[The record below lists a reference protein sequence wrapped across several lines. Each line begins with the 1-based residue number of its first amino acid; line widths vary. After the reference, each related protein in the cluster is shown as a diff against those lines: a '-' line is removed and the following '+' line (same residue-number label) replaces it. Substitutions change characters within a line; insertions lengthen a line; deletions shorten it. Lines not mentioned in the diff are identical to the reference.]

1 MIEITAVEPRS
12 NASSI
17 QVLRVESESAIRSR
31 FESYLHD
38 ESSFGPGSATTVLFP
53 LTEAQVSLFLKELN
67 ANKIPVTIS
76 GARTGIVGGAVPIGG
91 AIISLEKMNRV
102 LGIRWN
108 ESAQEWTLI
117 CQPGIRLSE
126 LQEQLARKNFGNDT
140 TNPVDSE
147 WKDLSRFLRERATYF
162 YAPDPTEESASLG
175 GTVATDASGARTYF
189 YGRTR
194 AHVRA
199 IRVVL
204 ATGDV
209 LALRRGQ
216 NQVDSTMTIEIRHLD
231 GSTKRVP
238 LPTYTRPN
246 VKCATGYFTREKM
259 DLIDLFIGSEGTLG
273 VITEIEIA
281 LTVAPAHVA
290 MFLAFFPSQDA
301 AIGFVQHV
309 RSLRFTREPLTLHS
323 MEYMDSNSLGLLRNL
338 VEENQLPTGI
348 RLPADKT
355 GTAILSE
362 FAYDDPTEAIRLL
375 QAPLEKFGSSLET
388 AVSGLEERD
397 RKSLR
402 TLRHAIPEAINKIV
416 ARRKSNIPGMHKI
429 STDTAVPNNK
439 LDFLVRQYTERLSAS
454 GLEHYMFGHIAEN
467 HLHVNII
474 PRNAEE
480 LPKAEKLAEEL
491 AREAVGMGGTVSAEH
506 GIGKLKRKLLSIQY
520 DQEAISQMLRTKI
533 ALDPNMIMCPG
544 NIFTE
549 SEARSVAC

>member
-1 MIEITAVEPRS
+1 
-12 NASSI
+12 
-17 QVLRVESESAIRSR
+17 
-31 FESYLHD
+31 
-38 ESSFGPGSATTVLFP
+38 
-53 LTEAQVSLFLKELN
+53 
-67 ANKIPVTIS
+67 
-76 GARTGIVGGAVPIGG
+76 
-91 AIISLEKMNRV
+91 
-102 LGIRWN
+102 
-108 ESAQEWTLI
+108 
-117 CQPGIRLSE
+117 
-126 LQEQLARKNFGNDT
+126 
-140 TNPVDSE
+140 
-147 WKDLSRFLRERATYF
+147 
-162 YAPDPTEESASLG
+162 
-175 GTVATDASGARTYF
+175 
-189 YGRTR
+189 
-194 AHVRA
+194 
-199 IRVVL
+199 
-204 ATGDV
+204 
-209 LALRRGQ
+209 
-216 NQVDSTMTIEIRHLD
+216 
-231 GSTKRVP
+231 
-238 LPTYTRPN
+238 
-246 VKCATGYFTREKM
+246 
-259 DLIDLFIGSEGTLG
+259 
-273 VITEIEIA
+273 
-281 LTVAPAHVA
+281 
-290 MFLAFFPSQDA
+290 
-301 AIGFVQHV
+301 
-309 RSLRFTREPLTLHS
+309 

>member
-1 MIEITAVEPRS
+1 MQP
-12 NASSI
+12 
-17 QVLRVESESAIRSR
+17 LRVESESAIHSR

-38 ESSFGPGSATTVLFP
+38 ESSFGPGSATTVFFP
-53 LTEAQVSLFLKELN
+53 FTEAQVCQFLKELN

-91 AIISLEKMNRV
+91 TIISLEKMNKI

-108 ESAQEWTLI
+108 ELAQEWTLI

-126 LQEQLARKNFGNDT
+126 LQDQLARKNFGSDT
-140 TNPVDSE
+140 ADAE
-147 WKDLSRFLRERATYF
+147 WKDLPRFLKEQATYF
-162 YAPDPTEESASLG
+162 YAPDPTEESVSLG

-194 AHVRA
+194 VHVRA
-199 IRVVL
+199 IRIVL

-216 NQVDSTMTIEIRHLD
+216 NSVDSTMTVEIRRLD
-231 GSTKRVP
+231 GSTKQVP
-238 LPTYTRPN
+238 LPIYTRPN

-273 VITEIEIA
+273 VVTEVEVA

-301 AIGFVQHV
+301 AVGFVQYV
-309 RSLRFTREPLTLHS
+309 RSLRFTRGPLTLHS
-323 MEYMDSNSLGLLRNL
+323 MEYIDSNSLGLLRNL
-338 VEENQLPTGI
+338 AKENQVLTGI

-355 GTAILSE
+355 ETAILSE
-362 FAYDDPTEAIRLL
+362 FSYDDPSTAIQLL

-397 RKSLR
+397 RNPLKN
-402 TLRHAIPEAINKIV
+402 LRHAIPEAINKIV

-429 STDTAVPNNK
+429 STDTAVPDDK
-439 LDFLVRQYTERLSAS
+439 LDSLVRQYAERLNAS

-467 HLHVNII
+467 HLHVNMI
-474 PRNAEE
+474 PRNTEE
-480 LPKAEKLAEEL
+480 LPRAERLAEEL
-491 AREAVGMGGTVSAEH
+491 AREAVAMGGAVSAEH
-506 GIGKLKRKLLSIQY
+506 GIGKMKKKLLSIQY
-520 DQEAISQMLRTKI
+520 PEHAISQMLRTKI
-533 ALDPNMIMCPG
+533 ALDPNMIMCHG
-544 NIFTE
+544 NIFTTLTT
-549 SEARSVAC
+549 

>member
-1 MIEITAVEPRS
+1 LIEVTAVEPKS
-12 NASSI
+12 NGSS
-17 QVLRVESESAIRSR
+17 VEALRVESESAIHSR

-38 ESSFGPGSATTVLFP
+38 ESSFGPGSATTVFFP
-53 LTEAQVSLFLKELN
+53 FTEAQVCQFLKELN

-91 AIISLEKMNRV
+91 TIISLEKMNKI

-108 ESAQEWTLI
+108 ELAQEWTLI

-126 LQEQLARKNFGNDT
+126 LQDQIARKNFGSNTADA
-140 TNPVDSE
+140 E
-147 WKDLSRFLRERATYF
+147 WKDLPRFLREQATHF

-194 AHVRA
+194 AHIRA
-199 IRVVL
+199 IRAVL

-216 NQVDSTMTIEIRHLD
+216 NPVDSTMTVEIRHLD
-231 GSTKRVP
+231 SSTKQVP

-273 VITEIEIA
+273 VVTEIEVA

-301 AIGFVQHV
+301 AVGFVQHV
-309 RSLRFTREPLTLHS
+309 RSLRFTRGPLTLHS
-323 MEYMDSNSLGLLRNL
+323 MEYIDSNSLGLLRNL
-338 VEENQLPTGI
+338 AKENQLSSGI
-348 RLPADKT
+348 RLPTDKT
-355 GTAILSE
+355 GAAILSE
-362 FAYDDPTEAIRLL
+362 FAYEAPSAAIQLL

-388 AVSGLEERD
+388 AISGLEDRD
-397 RKSLR
+397 RNSLK
-402 TLRHAIPEAINKIV
+402 TLRHTIPEAINKIV
-416 ARRKSNIPGMHKI
+416 AQRKSNIPGMHKI
-429 STDTAVPNNK
+429 STDTAVPDNK
-439 LDFLVRQYTERLSAS
+439 LDSLVRQYAERLNAS
-454 GLEHYMFGHIAEN
+454 GLEHYIFGHIAEN
-467 HLHVNII
+467 HLHVNMI
-474 PRNAEE
+474 PRNTEE

-491 AREAVGMGGTVSAEH
+491 ARAAVAMGGTVSAEH
-506 GIGKLKRKLLSIQY
+506 GIGKMKKKLLNIQY
-520 DQEAISQMLRTKI
+520 PEQAISQMLRTKI
-533 ALDPNMIMCPG
+533 ALDPNMIMCHG
-544 NIFTE
+544 NIFTILTT
-549 SEARSVAC
+549 

>member
-1 MIEITAVEPRS
+1 MIEVTAAEPKS
-12 NASSI
+12 NASSM
-17 QVLRVESESAIRSR
+17 QPLRVESESAIHSR

-38 ESSFGPGSATTVLFP
+38 ESSFGPGSATTVFFP
-53 LTEAQVSLFLKELN
+53 FTEAQVCQFLKELN

-91 AIISLEKMNRV
+91 TIISLEKMNKI

-108 ESAQEWTLI
+108 ELAQEWTLI

-126 LQEQLARKNFGNDT
+126 LQDQLARKNFGSDT
-140 TNPVDSE
+140 ADAE
-147 WKDLSRFLRERATYF
+147 WKDLPRFLKEQATYF
-162 YAPDPTEESASLG
+162 YAPDPTEESVSLG

-194 AHVRA
+194 VHVRA
-199 IRVVL
+199 IRIVL

-216 NQVDSTMTIEIRHLD
+216 NSVDSTMTVEIRRLD
-231 GSTKRVP
+231 GSTKQVP
-238 LPTYTRPN
+238 LPIYTRPN

-273 VITEIEIA
+273 VVTEVEVA

-301 AIGFVQHV
+301 AVGFVQYV
-309 RSLRFTREPLTLHS
+309 RSLRFTRGPLTLHS
-323 MEYMDSNSLGLLRNL
+323 MEYIDSNSLGLLRNL
-338 VEENQLPTGI
+338 AKENQVLTGI

-355 GTAILSE
+355 ETAILSE
-362 FAYDDPTEAIRLL
+362 FSYDDPSTAIQLL

-397 RKSLR
+397 RNPLKN
-402 TLRHAIPEAINKIV
+402 LRHAIPEAINKIV

-429 STDTAVPNNK
+429 STDTAVPDDK
-439 LDFLVRQYTERLSAS
+439 LDSLVRQYAERLNAS

-467 HLHVNII
+467 HLHVNMI
-474 PRNAEE
+474 PRNTEE
-480 LPKAEKLAEEL
+480 LPRAERLAEEL
-491 AREAVGMGGTVSAEH
+491 AREAVAMGGAVSAEH
-506 GIGKLKRKLLSIQY
+506 GIGKMKKKLLSIQY
-520 DQEAISQMLRTKI
+520 PEHAISQMLRTKI
-533 ALDPNMIMCPG
+533 ALDPNMIMCHG
-544 NIFTE
+544 NIFTTLTT
-549 SEARSVAC
+549 

>member
-1 MIEITAVEPRS
+1 LIEVTAAEPKS
-12 NASSI
+12 NGSSI
-17 QVLRVESESAIRSR
+17 EALRVESESAIHSR

-38 ESSFGPGSATTVLFP
+38 ESSFGPGSATTVFFP
-53 LTEAQVSLFLKELN
+53 FTETQVCQFLKELN

-91 AIISLEKMNRV
+91 TIISLEKMNKT

-108 ESAQEWTLI
+108 ELAQEWTLI

-126 LQEQLARKNFGNDT
+126 LQDQIARKNFGSNTADA
-140 TNPVDSE
+140 E
-147 WKDLSRFLRERATYF
+147 WKDLPRFLREQATYF

-194 AHVRA
+194 AHIRA
-199 IRVVL
+199 IRAVL

-216 NQVDSTMTIEIRHLD
+216 NSVDSTMTVEIRRLD
-231 GSTKRVP
+231 GSTSQVP

-273 VITEIEIA
+273 VVTEVEVV

-301 AIGFVQHV
+301 AVGFVQHV
-309 RSLRFTREPLTLHS
+309 RSLRFTRGRLTLHS
-323 MEYMDSNSLGLLRNL
+323 MEYIDSNSLGLLRSL
-338 VEENQLPTGI
+338 VEENRLPSGI
-348 RLPADKT
+348 RLPTDKT
-355 GTAILSE
+355 RAAILSE
-362 FAYDDPTEAIRLL
+362 FAYEDPSAAIQLL

-397 RKSLR
+397 RNSLK

-416 ARRKSNIPGMHKI
+416 ARRKSNIPGLHKI
-429 STDTAVPNNK
+429 STDTAVPHNK
-439 LDFLVRQYTERLSAS
+439 LDSLVREYAERLNES

-467 HLHVNII
+467 HLHVNMI
-474 PRNAEE
+474 PRNTEE
-480 LPKAEKLAEEL
+480 LPKAEELAEEL
-491 AREAVGMGGTVSAEH
+491 ARAAVAMGGAVSAEH
-506 GIGKLKRKLLSIQY
+506 GIGKMKKKLLRIQY
-520 DQEAISQMLRTKI
+520 PEEAISQMLRTKI
-533 ALDPNMIMCPG
+533 ALDPNMIMCHG
-544 NIFTE
+544 NIFTILTT
-549 SEARSVAC
+549 

>member
-1 MIEITAVEPRS
+1 MEA
-12 NASSI
+12 
-17 QVLRVESESAIRSR
+17 LRVESESAIHSR

-38 ESSFGPGSATTVLFP
+38 ESSFGPGSATTVCFP
-53 LTEAQVSLFLKELN
+53 FTEAQVCQFLKERN

-91 AIISLEKMNRV
+91 AIISLEKMNKI

-108 ESAQEWTLI
+108 ELTQEWTLI
-117 CQPGIRLSE
+117 CQPGVRLSE
-126 LQEQLARKNFGNDT
+126 LQDQLARKNFGSDAASS
-140 TNPVDSE
+140 TNSE
-147 WKDLSRFLRERATYF
+147 WKDLPRFLREPTTYF

-194 AHVRA
+194 AHIRE

-216 NQVDSTMTIEIRHLD
+216 YQVDSTKTVEIRRFD
-231 GSTKRVP
+231 GSRTQVP

-273 VITEIEIA
+273 VVTEVEVA
-281 LTVAPAHVA
+281 LTAAPAHVA

-301 AIGFVQHV
+301 AVGFVQHV
-309 RSLRFTREPLTLHS
+309 RSLRFTRGHLTLHS
-323 MEYMDSNSLGLLRNL
+323 MEYIDSNSLDLLRNL
-338 VEENQLPTGI
+338 AKENQVLTGI
-348 RLPADKT
+348 RLPRDKT
-355 GTAILSE
+355 ETAILSE
-362 FAYDDPTEAIRLL
+362 FAYDDPSAAIQLL

-388 AVSGLEERD
+388 AVSGFGERD
-397 RKSLR
+397 RNSLK

-429 STDTAVPNNK
+429 STDTAVPDNK
-439 LDFLVRQYTERLSAS
+439 LDSLVRQYAERLNAS

-467 HLHVNII
+467 HLHVNMI
-474 PRNAEE
+474 PRNTEE
-480 LPKAEKLAEEL
+480 LPRAEKLAEEL
-491 AREAVGMGGTVSAEH
+491 ARRAVAMGGAVSAEH
-506 GIGKLKRKLLSIQY
+506 GIGKMKKKLLSIQY
-520 DQEAISQMLRTKI
+520 PEQAISQMLKTKI
-533 ALDPNMIMCPG
+533 ALDPNMIMCNG
-544 NIFTE
+544 NIFTTLTT
-549 SEARSVAC
+549 